1 MFEEATV
8 YSPVIRQDS
17 GAVSVIFA
25 EEHPGAHDPG
35 YQRHRAAIAELA
47 LNYRNGDP
55 VPEVT
60 YTADENELWQLVVS
74 DLLAKH
80 QRWASAEFLD
90 GSRRL
95 GLPTDRVPQLRAV
108 SDRLRTLTGFHFT
121 PAAGIVGLRDFYG
134 SLGDGRFQAT
144 QYIRHKALPH
154 FSPEPDMVHEVV
166 GHGSALANDRLAALY
181 RRVGRVAQRAVSTEA
196 LEALSQVFWFTME
209 YGLVREHGEP
219 KVYGASLL
227 SSVSELEQFRT
238 DARVLPLD
246 AATMLQQNYT
256 VDHFQPVLFCAESF
270 DELEAFWADFLRQV
284 EVDEPALTRS

>member
-8 YSPVIRQDS
+8 YSPVIKQET
-17 GAVSVIFA
+17 GTVSVIFA
-25 EEHPGAHDPG
+25 EEHPGAQDPG

-47 LNYRNGDP
+47 LNFRDGDP
-55 VPEVT
+55 VPDAT
-60 YTADENELWQLVVS
+60 YTAEEVELWRLVVTE
-74 DLLAKH
+74 LKEKH
-80 QRWASAEFLD
+80 RQYASAEFLD

-95 GLPTDRVPQLRAV
+95 SLPAQRLPQLREV
-108 SDRLRTLTGFHFT
+108 SDRLRTLTGFRFT
-121 PAAGIVGLRDFYG
+121 PAAGIVGLADFYG
-134 SLGDGRFQAT
+134 SLSDGRFQAT
-144 QYIRHKALPH
+144 QYIRHCSMPY

-181 RRVGRVAQRAVSTEA
+181 RQVGRAAQRAASTAA

-227 SSVSELEQFRT
+227 SSVGELQQFRT
-238 DARVLPLD
+238 EAQVRPLD
-246 AATMLQQNYT
+246 VATMLRQAYS

-270 DELEAFWADFLRQV
+270 AELEAFWVDFLARV
-284 EVDEPALTRS
+284 VTGEPALSRS